1 MSDQEPLT
9 FRLADTEEGT
19 SVLAGIV
26 LLVVELIN
34 GHGRGCPCAVCAQL
48 SMALLTAI
56 HNGHAAMKAQ

>member
-1 MSDQEPLT
+1 M
-9 FRLADTEEGT
+9 
-19 SVLAGIV
+19 LAGIV